1 MRVLNKQ
8 ELALIA
14 ILAHPQIARNAL
26 RMTADHID
34 LFSRIQSP
42 HVNLMWESY
51 LKLRVKNKGKKIGNA
66 VLKSELAEAIASDM
80 DMPPELVERC
90 DYILDKF
97 DKGED
102 IPSLE
107 DSAELL
113 QTMVHGDLNRK
124 LSRLIGD
131 DAAISEMAKA
141 VNQASGAVS
150 ELGNELEEDNRYV
163 FNPFKE
169 IDKFAI
175 HTTRLPTGINWMDEL
190 TSGGGRGGEMWL
202 ILGPPAGGKTAISV
216 QYACAQALM
225 GNTTVWAT
233 YEQSLEGDIA
243 ERIISY
249 VTDESLD
256 NIRDVG
262 FENLPEDVQ
271 RRFWASVAGTDDRLV
286 VLDMTRKKHVTE
298 EDPQDYGGIWS
309 VWKEVKRLKAE
320 GKKVRTVLIDW
331 VGAMMQR
338 VAANSGKDIAN
349 KFRFHTEHE
358 LMVAKEMVKK
368 EDVQIIFFH
377 QVDSKTA
384 HAKPTYLPDMTCAK
398 DMHDLSNYMDIV
410 MILGRRDKN
419 NVCYMNCD
427 KSRKGAA
434 VTRTIQLIGDKA
446 RFVAANGWIPDRDGN
461 FYKPSDSYMP
471 EDPDD
476 ARSDVNTIFSREV
489 D

>member
-190 TSGGGRGGEMWL
+190 TTAPATAGR
-202 ILGPPAGGKTAISV
+202 
-216 QYACAQALM
+216 
-225 GNTTVWAT
+225 
-233 YEQSLEGDIA
+233 
-243 ERIISY
+243 
-249 VTDESLD
+249 
-256 NIRDVG
+256 
-262 FENLPEDVQ
+262 
-271 RRFWASVAGTDDRLV
+271 
-286 VLDMTRKKHVTE
+286 
-298 EDPQDYGGIWS
+298 
-309 VWKEVKRLKAE
+309 
-320 GKKVRTVLIDW
+320 
-331 VGAMMQR
+331 
-338 VAANSGKDIAN
+338 
-349 KFRFHTEHE
+349 
-358 LMVAKEMVKK
+358 
-368 EDVQIIFFH
+368 
-377 QVDSKTA
+377 
-384 HAKPTYLPDMTCAK
+384 
-398 DMHDLSNYMDIV
+398 
-410 MILGRRDKN
+410 
-419 NVCYMNCD
+419 
-427 KSRKGAA
+427 
-434 VTRTIQLIGDKA
+434 
-446 RFVAANGWIPDRDGN
+446 
-461 FYKPSDSYMP
+461 
-471 EDPDD
+471 
-476 ARSDVNTIFSREV
+476 
-489 D
+489 